1 MARAALS
8 LEIDHRQEI
17 VDFMRGFSLETT
29 PGQAAKIAS
38 FRDVLRPGTDVYV
51 TALHSASLYDTVAT
65 AARLRREGFNPVP
78 HLAAR
83 SIPNRSSF
91 ETVLRQLRDDAGVVQ
106 VLLIG
111 GGVDEPVGEYADTM
125 QLLSTGLLDK
135 YGIHTIGVAGHPEGS
150 PDIPDEAVKAALAWK
165 NEFAKRTSAK
175 LYVVTQFCFESEP
188 ILRWDRA
195 IQAEGNKLPVR
206 IGIPGVASIKTLM
219 GHAKACGIGPSMRF
233 ITRQAMNVAKLLT
246 VSTPDRLVS
255 ELAAYRAR
263 DPRCGITGVHVFPLG
278 GVKKSADWAYAAAD
292 GNFTLD
298 ARHPGFAVPVTT

>member
-1 MARAALS
+1 LATPALS
-8 LEIDHRQEI
+8 LDIDHRQEI

-29 PGQAAKIAS
+29 PRQAAKMQS

-51 TALHSASLYDTVAT
+51 TSLHGASLYDTVTT

-83 SIPNRSSF
+83 SIPNRSCF
-91 ETVLRQLRDDAGVVQ
+91 ETALQQLRDHADVVQ

-111 GGVDEPVGEYADTM
+111 GGVGEPVGEYTDTM

-150 PDIPDEAVKAALAWK
+150 PDIPDEAIKEALKWK
-165 NEFAKRTSAK
+165 NEFAKRTGAK
-175 LYVVTQFCFESEP
+175 IYVVTQFCFESEP

-206 IGIPGVASIKTLM
+206 IGIPGVATIKTLL

-233 ITRQAMNVAKLLT
+233 ISRQAMNVGKLLT

-255 ELAAYRAR
+255 ELAAYKAR
-263 DPRCGITGVHVFPLG
+263 DPRCGIIGVHLFPLG
-278 GVKKSADWAYAAAD
+278 GVKKSADWGYAAAD

-298 ARHPGFAVPVTT
+298 ARHPGFAVPVTS